1 MPKKLNTT
9 IDYPLFFAVA
19 FLIIFGMVMISSVS
33 IYSSYKL
40 TLDLLDRG
48 LIEETYNYFYV
59 KRNIIHALSGFIL
72 LAIVVKIPFRY
83 FEKLSGVFL

>member
-1 MPKKLNTT
+1 MFKKPNTT
-9 IDYPLFFAVA
+9 IDYPLFFGVA
-19 FLIIFGMVMISSVS
+19 FLIIFGMIMISSVS

-40 TLDLLDRG
+40 TLDLFNKG